1 MIVVVLQYRYIPF
14 PPTCFSPINDTFSL
28 GVLGFI
34 PPTSVNTTD
43 DPNLGL
49 KDVILGL
56 KSINQYIE
64 YAGGNRAEVTIGGQ
78 SSGAGLIRGEWNLDR
93 VEQ

>member
-1 MIVVVLQYRYIPF
+1 MIVVVLQYRYILF
-14 PPTCFSPINDTFSL
+14 LHTCFIPANDFSL
-28 GVLGFI
+28 GVLGFL
-34 PPTSVNTTD
+34 PPTSVNTTG

-56 KSINQYIE
+56 KAINQYIE

-78 SSGAGLIRGEWNLDR
+78 SSGAGLIRGEWNVGR
-93 VEQ
+93 VKQ